1 MAYRE
6 VSRVEIAEVVRRWQS
21 GISQRRISTGTGLSR
36 ATVRRHIEA
45 IDLLDAGSV
54 PLIALRRIHQ
64 STRGERVHVNLYGVG
79 RDIESV
85 QEGLNVVTRLHNS

>member
-36 ATVRRHIEA
+36 ATDVACPGSNIGIE
-45 IDLLDAGSV
+45 V
-54 PLIALRRIHQ
+54 K
-64 STRGERVHVNLYGVG
+64 VY
-79 RDIESV
+79 
-85 QEGLNVVTRLHNS
+85 

>member
-45 IDLLDAGSV
+45 VGEAGPILTLDRTIFEMWLG
-54 PLIALRRIHQ
+54 AL
-64 STRGERVHVNLYGVG
+64 
-79 RDIESV
+79 
-85 QEGLNVVTRLHNS
+85 